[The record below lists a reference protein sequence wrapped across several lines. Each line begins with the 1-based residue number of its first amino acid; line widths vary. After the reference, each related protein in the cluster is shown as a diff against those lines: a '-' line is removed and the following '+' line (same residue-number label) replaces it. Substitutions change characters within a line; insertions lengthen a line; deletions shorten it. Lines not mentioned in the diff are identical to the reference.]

1 MSRGPPI
8 RMLVPLDRW
17 IEMRLPKYSAHV
29 LVLAAVVVVL
39 GVWPRWR
46 SSPVLS
52 SSTAAL
58 GVRVATIAQTT
69 RTLADQR
76 IEFPVYRNQ
85 FTAVQTEIA
94 AGGQTGRYKHLVPSF
109 VYVLEGTLTFEVEG
123 HATRTFSAGQ
133 GFAAG
138 INVWHNARN
147 TTDAPVKML
156 IIYVGTDEQRLNLQ
170 PENDEFK
177 PLPALPGLEIGH

>member
-8 RMLVPLDRW
+8 RMLVPLGRW
-17 IEMRLPKYSAHV
+17 TEMRLPKQSA
-29 LVLAAVVVVL
+29 LVLALVGLLVVL

-46 SSPVLS
+46 SSPLS
-52 SSTAAL
+52 SQSAAAVGL
-58 GVRVATIAQTT
+58 RVTTIAQTT

-76 IEFPVYRNQ
+76 IEFPLYRNQ
-85 FTAVQTEIA
+85 FTATLTEIA

-109 VYVLEGTLTFEVEG
+109 VHVLEGTLTFEVEG
-123 HATRTFSAGQ
+123 HATRTFPGGH

-147 TTDAPVKML
+147 TTDAPVKIL
-156 IIYVGTDEQRLNLQ
+156 IIYVGDDKQPVNLLPGDE
-170 PENDEFK
+170 
-177 PLPALPGLEIGH
+177 PLPVFPGLEIGH

>member
-1 MSRGPPI
+1 
-8 RMLVPLDRW
+8 
-17 IEMRLPKYSAHV
+17 MRLPKYSAHV
-29 LVLAAVVVVL
+29 LALAGVVVVL

-76 IEFPVYRNQ
+76 IEFPLYRNQ
-85 FTAVQTEIA
+85 FTAVLTEIG

-109 VYVLEGTLTFEVEG
+109 VHVLEGTLTFEVEG
-123 HATRTFSAGQ
+123 HATRTFPAGQ

-138 INVWHNARN
+138 VNVWHNARN
-147 TTDAPVKML
+147 RTDAPVKIL
-156 IIYVGTDEQRLNLQ
+156 VIYVGEEKQRLNLL
-170 PENDEFK
+170 PEDE
-177 PLPALPGLEIGH
+177 PLPVVPGLEIGH

>member
-8 RMLVPLDRW
+8 RMLVSLDRW
-17 IEMRLPKYSAHV
+17 TEMRLPKHSA
-29 LVLAAVVVVL
+29 LVLILATLVV
-39 GVWPRWR
+39 
-46 SSPVLS
+46 
-52 SSTAAL
+52 AL
-58 GVRVATIAQTT
+58 GVAVATLVQTT
-69 RTLADQR
+69 QTLADQR
-76 IEFPVYRNQ
+76 IEFPTYRNQ

-123 HATRTFSAGQ
+123 HGTRTFSAGQ

-147 TTDAPVKML
+147 TTDALVKIL

-170 PENDEFK
+170 PEDDEFK
-177 PLPALPGLEIGH
+177 PLPVWPGLEIGH